1 MDADVVSGLLQSV
14 RKEDPRR
21 RRLESLESGASKR
34 PPTRGCGGAGP
45 SAALP
50 LSDVSTASPASRR
63 LASDP
68 AALASRPPTGKPPAV
83 GNAGFAGGYP
93 LHTLFQQPAA
103 RRALRV
109 VPADRPRLQR
119 GGLDLHLDFVPLVLP
134 REVGRVVGEQILAA
148 QLLVDLPIDGVQ
160 VLGRVDVEGLTPA
173 GVCELVQLVLD
184 LEVRSRDSKPDPVDR
199 DARLAHVLERRV
211 VVELGGRVLAVRH
224 ENEGLLPL
232 YPGALIQAEDDRV
245 IERGGPFRAQ
255 ARHGTVELV
264 FAIRELA
271 QDVGLVVE

>member
-93 LHTLFQQPAA
+93 PHTLFQHPA
-103 RRALRV
+103 RV
-109 VPADRPRLQR
+109 YDRN
-119 GGLDLHLDFVPLVLP
+119 F
-134 REVGRVVGEQILAA
+134 A
-148 QLLVDLPIDGVQ
+148 
-160 VLGRVDVEGLTPA
+160 
-173 GVCELVQLVLD
+173 
-184 LEVRSRDSKPDPVDR
+184 LEVT
-199 DARLAHVLERRV
+199 
-211 VVELGGRVLAVRH
+211 
-224 ENEGLLPL
+224 
-232 YPGALIQAEDDRV
+232 
-245 IERGGPFRAQ
+245 
-255 ARHGTVELV
+255 HG
-264 FAIRELA
+264 
-271 QDVGLVVE
+271 